1 MKTPRQRQ
9 QLWNNLFFKGGSSGE
24 SYDAA
29 YNARMATLAETQQ
42 DMANQSFDFWK
53 SDYQPMEKAQI
64 AANMEMIPVETAM
77 EKAQIAANMEMIPVE
92 TAMNVEKMQAERDIL
107 PGQVALGKAKNAS
120 DLSTINAKAPVTS
133 KFFEQALTGVDVE
146 SRASRAA
153 ADAITSFKN
162 SDSITRRNASRMG
175 INPNSGAFA
184 NAINSNSLNQAKTV
198 AGAMNTA
205 RTNAEQ
211 ENFARLTTA
220 MGYGG

>member
-53 SDYQPMEKAQI
+53 SDYQP
-64 AANMEMIPVETAM
+64 M